1 MAGVRAWLSLVR
13 WTLAAIG
20 LLLLIRGGVS
30 IFGQPDQET
39 IYDAAVPLVTCVTE
53 GCFARCALEVGNTGS
68 REQPEIRVRLRAAA
82 LAGTV
87 LPIRVRD
94 FGKLDRA
101 FQVDDA
107 DGVRTVRFGPVTR
120 DQRVEVAF
128 MLRRADRAALPDWPA
143 LLVEVA
149 AAEGTAR
156 AGSAPWVSLA
166 RVWYGFF
173 RLW

>member
-1 MAGVRAWLSLVR
+1 MRAWLRLAR

-20 LLLLIRGGVS
+20 FLLLVRGGVS
-30 IFGQPDQET
+30 IFGQPDRET
-39 IYDAAVPLVTCVTE
+39 IYAAAAPLVTCVTE
-53 GCFARCALEVGNTGS
+53 GCFARYGLEVGNTGS

-82 LAGTV
+82 LEGTA
-87 LPIRVRD
+87 LPLRVRD

-107 DGVRTVRFGPVTR
+107 DGVRTVRFGPVAR

-128 MLRRADRAALPDWPA
+128 MLRRANRAALPDWPA
-143 LLVEVA
+143 ILIEVT
-149 AAEGTAR
+149 AAEGPVR